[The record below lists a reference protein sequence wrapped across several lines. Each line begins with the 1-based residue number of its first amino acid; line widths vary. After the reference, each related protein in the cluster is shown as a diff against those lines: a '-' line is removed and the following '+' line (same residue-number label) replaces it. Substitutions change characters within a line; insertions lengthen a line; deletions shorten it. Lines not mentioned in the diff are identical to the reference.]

1 MRRADPQPFQ
11 AGRHDGFRLVIPAR
25 IEHLHQVVEQVET
38 TDRQHRR
45 TQRGDRD
52 GQRDLASD
60 ALAFGVHHSVQEAV
74 ADAADGGGNADHA
87 HVLQLAP
94 QFADMTVDGAFL
106 GIALGQA
113 GMQQVHPRMHLL
125 GRAGHVHQ
133 QAELGEGEGQSISN
147 GPCRISPLGSSV
159 TVLALRRS
167 TAWMRATIS
176 AGLNGLA
183 T

>member
-1 MRRADPQPFQ
+1 MRLRRSAIEITAGHPAQALGHRIQRGDDAPGQTRGDQRGEDDDHAGGQADPQPFQ

-94 QFADMTVDGAFL
+94 QHAAGPPAHAPAGA
-106 GIALGQA
+106 
-113 GMQQVHPRMHLL
+113 R
-125 GRAGHVHQ
+125 
-133 QAELGEGEGQSISN
+133 
-147 GPCRISPLGSSV
+147 GPCAP
-159 TVLALRRS
+159 
-167 TAWMRATIS
+167 
-176 AGLNGLA
+176 AGG
-183 T
+183 TR